1 MNTTRP
7 QPRRLGQI
15 APLMLGGVA
24 AVGLGLAVIL
34 GVSLGG
40 GDVAKTSTAELFTVD
55 RGGFEIT
62 VPCSGELAAMRQIEI
77 YNTLEGRAVISE
89 IVDEGTII
97 EEGQVLLRFDDG
109 TVKDNIKKLEEEVS
123 RAKNSL
129 DAAKA
134 AWEIQKQTQASEIAE
149 RQVTIDLAE
158 IALEAWIEGHDIS
171 KKQELE
177 MGIQTAEKDHD
188 RLAQRFEH
196 SQTLKQKDFINNE
209 ELLKDEI
216 AYLNAQVALK
226 TARLNRTIYL
236 EYTREQE
243 LKKLSSDVTQ
253 ATAESGRARMR
264 LDASVRAKL
273 SDVELATQQV
283 SSTNER
289 LEKLQDQLSRCTV
302 TAPASG
308 LVVYASSLES
318 MGWRD
323 RDNPPSVGTE
333 LNRNQPVI
341 VLPDTSQM
349 IAEVKVNEALSG
361 MIKSGQSVLVS
372 SDALPDQVVN
382 GEVLQ
387 VGVLAEGG
395 GWRDPNRRD
404 YTVKVKLHDAEGLGL
419 KPSMRCKAEIVV
431 AEVDDVL
438 YIPIPAIHRSGA
450 VIYTYVLEPD
460 GFHQRAIK
468 LGQVSDLYAE
478 ILDGL
483 EPGGVV
489 LLRKPAPSEIAVRIE
504 DPS

>member
-1 MNTTRP
+1 MV
-7 QPRRLGQI
+7 
-15 APLMLGGVA
+15 GGVA
-24 AVGLGLAVIL
+24 AVGVALAVIL
-34 GVSLGG
+34 GVSVSG
-40 GDVAKTSTAELFTVD
+40 GDSPEAAAAELFTVD
-55 RGGFEIT
+55 HGDFKVT
-62 VPCSGELAAMRQIEI
+62 VPCSGELAAMNQIEI

-89 IVDEGTII
+89 IVDEGTFVAKDD
-97 EEGQVLLRFDDG
+97 VLLRFDDG
-109 TVKDNIKKLEEEVS
+109 TVRDNIKKLQEEV
-123 RAKNSL
+123 AQADNSL
-129 DAAKA
+129 DAATA
-134 AWEIQKQTQASEIAE
+134 AWEIQKQSQASEMAE
-149 RQVTIDLAE
+149 RQVAIDLAE
-158 IALEAWIEGHDIS
+158 IALKAWLEGHDVS

-188 RLAQRFEH
+188 RLAQRFDH
-196 SQTLKQKDFINNE
+196 SKTLKEKDYINNE

-226 TARLNRTIYL
+226 KARLDRTIYL
-236 EYTREQE
+236 EYSREKE

-253 ATAESGRARMR
+253 ANAEYGRAKMR
-264 LDASVRAKL
+264 LEASVRSKL
-273 SDVELATQQV
+273 SGVELAQLQLE
-283 SSTNER
+283 STNDR
-289 LEKLQDQLSRCTV
+289 LKKLEDQLTKCTV
-302 TAPASG
+302 TAPSAG

-361 MIKSGQSVLVS
+361 MIQTGQQVSVS
-372 SDALPDQVVN
+372 SDALPDTIVL

-404 YTVKVKLHDAEGLGL
+404 YTVKVKLVNAEGLGL
-419 KPSMRCKAEIVV
+419 KPSMRCKAEIIV
-431 AEVDDVL
+431 AQVDDVL

-450 VIYTYVLEPD
+450 LIYTYVLESD

-489 LLRKPAPSEIAVRIE
+489 LLREPAPSEIAVRIE
-504 DPS
+504 DRS